1 MVISFIKSYQI
12 IVMIIKTLC
21 ALLKFNILTI
31 AWMHRIALVN
41 DKWKLLMKIVP
52 LRALG
57 TEISDDFDIS
67 DISLIFFSFNY
78 IGYITDFLVL

>member
-12 IVMIIKTLC
+12 IVMIIKTC